1 MKRIMENMFT
11 PLVAALLAW
20 RTAHPEAPFP
30 LPGSGLV
37 CLRSR
42 QSLHEVVLPRL
53 SAVLVLHGEKWV
65 FAGGACLAFPA
76 GSVFVLPPGV
86 PCTVENIPHPG
97 TGQYTA
103 LCLGFEATHVARACL
118 GAQNMPAQEQPR
130 QGQGSRVAIAVPVG
144 ATLAGAFTHLVQ
156 SSLLLPSGHPAHSLC
171 LEAILTLLV
180 AQEPGVCQLPVGN
193 SIMQRCLLL
202 ASMAPGRK
210 WTAQDMAGHLAVSE
224 RSLRR
229 HLQDEG
235 TSLRAVLLS
244 ARLNTALGML
254 QGGLGNVGE
263 VAGRCGYDSPSRF
276 AAQFRVRF
284 GMSPA
289 EVLRC
294 NASALSQEPSKGGG
308 HSRLGA

>member
-1 MKRIMENMFT
+1 MKTMAEGMFA
-11 PLVAALLAW
+11 PLTAALLAW
-20 RTAHPEAPFP
+20 RTTQPEAPFP

-42 QSLHEVVLPRL
+42 QNLHEVVLPRL
-53 SAVLVLHGEKWV
+53 SAVLVLHGEKRV

-103 LCLGFEATHVARACL
+103 LCLGFEAAHVARACL
-118 GAQNMPAQEQPR
+118 GTQQTPAQEQPW
-130 QGQGSRVAIAVPVG
+130 QGQGCRVAVAIPVE
-144 ATLAGAFTHLVQ
+144 APLAGALTHLVQ
-156 SSLLLPSGHPAHSLC
+156 SSLLLPSEHPAHNLC
-171 LEAILTLLV
+171 LEVLLALLV
-180 AQEPGVCQLPVGN
+180 AQEPGVCQLPAGN

-229 HLQDEG
+229 HLQEEG

-276 AAQFRVRF
+276 AAQFRARF

-289 EVLRC
+289 AVLRC
-294 NASALSQEPSKGGG
+294 NACVVPQEPSERG

>member
-1 MKRIMENMFT
+1 MQTMAEGLLA
-11 PLVAALLAW
+11 PLGAALLAW
-20 RTAHPEAPFP
+20 RAAQPEAHFP

-42 QSLHEVVLPRL
+42 QNLHEVVLPRL
-53 SAVLVLHGEKWV
+53 SAVLVLHGEKRV

-86 PCTVENIPHPG
+86 PCSVENIPHPG
-97 TGQYTA
+97 TGQYVA
-103 LCLGFEATHVARACL
+103 LCLGFEASHVARACL
-118 GAQNMPAQEQPR
+118 EAQKILVQEQPPES
-130 QGQGSRVAIAVPVG
+130 GNRVAVVIPVE
-144 ATLAGAFTHLVQ
+144 TSLAGAVTHMVQ
-156 SSLLLPSGHPAHSLC
+156 SSLLLPVGHPAHNLC
-171 LEAILTLLV
+171 QEALLALLV
-180 AQEPGVCQLPVGN
+180 AQEPGVCQLPAGN
-193 SIMQRCLLL
+193 SLMQRCLLL

-210 WTAQDMAGHLAVSE
+210 WTAQDIAGHLAVSE

-229 HLQDEG
+229 HLQQEG

-276 AAQFRVRF
+276 AAQFRAHF

-289 EVLRC
+289 AVLRC
-294 NASALSQEPSKGGG
+294 NARVVGHAPRQKGKG
-308 HSRLGA
+308 